1 MPEIT
6 WNSSLNTTFNNNIFG
21 IARDDMSVLNQRV
34 SSSIN
39 NENNIMLTAATSNDF
54 ILPSANVGRTS
65 FSKDKT
71 FLVMGDNNVQSLALV
86 NYGATS
92 GKIIQRSWLA
102 QKTNDQDP
110 VWLQADLSKYTGILS
125 TDKVFMMVAD
135 DAGFTQNVKM
145 ISATSFV
152 NGKAVFNY
160 TFPANQ
166 YFTFGTNL
174 QAYCTKDAATGT
186 PNSITKF
193 GITGHTGL
201 QANWPAII
209 PNGFI
214 ALESTNKGF
223 VITRT
228 TAANIAVP
236 VEGMLIFDTADNCF
250 KLYNGTSW
258 KCIIRS
264 CNE

>member
-1 MPEIT
+1 
-6 WNSSLNTTFNNNIFG
+6 
-21 IARDDMSVLNQRV
+21 MSVLNQKV
-34 SSSIN
+34 SNSIN
-39 NENNIMLTAATSNDF
+39 DENNIMLTLATTNNF
-54 ILPSANVGRTS
+54 ISPNADAGRTP
-65 FSKDKT
+65 FAQDKT
-71 FLVMGDNNVQSLALV
+71 FLVMGDNNEQAIPLV
-86 NYGATS
+86 NFGTTS
-92 GKIIQRSWLA
+92 GKIIQRIWFA
-102 QKTNDQDP
+102 QKTNDTASL
-110 VWLQADLSKYTGILS
+110 WLQADLSGYTEILP
-125 TDKVFMMVAD
+125 TDKIFMMVAD
-135 DAGFTQNVKM
+135 DSGFTQNIQM

-160 TFPANQ
+160 TFPSNK
-166 YFTFGTNL
+166 YITFGTNL
-174 QAYCTKDAATGT
+174 QAYCTKDPAIGT
-186 PNSITKF
+186 PNSVTKF
-193 GITGHTGL
+193 GITGYTGF

-236 VEGMLIFDTADNCF
+236 VEGMLIFDTADNCI

-258 KCIIRS
+258 NCIVRS